1 MCDCSLGFSEY
12 MRLQD
17 QVDQHLFDPEPERTL
32 HRIRREQRT
41 EQTRNLENMENNEEQ
56 DLSIEQ
62 NKPQRGRNGNNGRNQ
77 APRPFI
83 QPDDPFML
91 LEEFA
96 LPPTVVQTTIRR
108 PPIQANNFELKSV
121 TLQML
126 QNILFHGLPNEN
138 PNMHLTNFLE
148 VCDTIKYNGVTE
160 EALRLRLF
168 PLSQGDRAKH
178 WLTSQPPDS
187 ITSWNDLVHK
197 FLTKFFPPSKIAQ
210 LVQVI
215 NTFGQLE
222 GENLAE
228 AWDRFHELL
237 RKCPHHRLTRWM
249 QVHTFYNG
257 LRNETRTVIDAS
269 AGGALMKKITD
280 QAYEILEDA
289 ATNTNQW
296 SREKTT
302 LVKAVGGTDNE
313 VLNNLVNHVAQLTK
327 QLTRQQG
334 NANAIHTNPWELC
347 EFCRGHH
354 NSTECQSGNQIVE
367 QAKYVSRFNQ
377 SQSQQ
382 QGQYGGNNYQN
393 QNQGQGWR
401 NNQNQNSQNNQNN
414 QGYGWRNNQNN
425 MPSNRVSEPPP
436 EKKVDLE
443 QALAQM
449 LTSHFAFMNET
460 KVNMQQQATQLNNQ
474 AAQLRNLEVKMGQ
487 MANLLTERQLGSL
500 PSNSEVNP
508 RRDGN
513 EHVKAIMLRSGKEL
527 ETQGQSL
534 VIEEVETEKVIQPG
548 QNDDADKEQPNEKQ
562 SAENTTEARASLPI
576 PYPQRLKKHMLD
588 KQFTKFMEVFKKLH
602 INIPFADAL
611 DQMPSYVK
619 FMKDI
624 LSQKRRLDDFET
636 VNLTEEC
643 SAIL

>member
-1 MCDCSLGFSEY
+1 MLVIWSCCFVCDCSLGFIEY
-12 MRLQD
+12 MQRRD
-17 QVDQHLFDPEPERTL
+17 QVDQHLFDPEPKRTL
-32 HRIRREQRT
+32 HRIRREQRI
-41 EQTRNLENMENNEEQ
+41 EQIRTQANMENNEEQ

-62 NKPQRGRNGNNGRNQ
+62 NEPQRARNGNNRRNQ
-77 APRPFI
+77 DPRPFI

-96 LPPTVVQTTIRR
+96 LPPTVVQTAIRR

-160 EALRLRLF
+160 KALRLRLF
-168 PLSQGDRAKH
+168 PLSLGDRAKH

-187 ITSWNDLVHK
+187 ITSWNDLVQK

-210 LVQVI
+210 LVQEI

-257 LRNETRTVIDAS
+257 LRNATRTVIDAS
-269 AGGALMKKITD
+269 AGGALMKKTTD

-296 SREKTT
+296 PREKNTP
-302 LVKAVGGTDNE
+302 VKAMGGTDNE

-327 QLTRQQG
+327 QLTRLQG
-334 NANAIHTNPWELC
+334 TANAIQTNPWELC
-347 EFCRGHH
+347 ELCGGQH
-354 NSTECQSGNQIVE
+354 NSTECQSGTQTVE
-367 QAKYVSRFNQ
+367 QAQYVSRFNQ

-393 QNQGQGWR
+393 PHQGQGWR
-401 NNQNQNSQNNQNN
+401 NNQNQNSQNG
-414 QGYGWRNNQNN
+414 QGYGWRNNQSNIS
-425 MPSNRVSEPPP
+425 SNRVSETPP
-436 EKKVDLE
+436 EKNVDLE

-449 LTSHFAFMNET
+449 LTSHSAFMNET
-460 KVNMQQQATQLNNQ
+460 KANMQQQAT
-474 AAQLRNLEVKMGQ
+474 
-487 MANLLTERQLGSL
+487 
-500 PSNSEVNP
+500 
-508 RRDGN
+508 
-513 EHVKAIMLRSGKEL
+513 
-527 ETQGQSL
+527 
-534 VIEEVETEKVIQPG
+534 
-548 QNDDADKEQPNEKQ
+548 
-562 SAENTTEARASLPI
+562 
-576 PYPQRLKKHMLD
+576 
-588 KQFTKFMEVFKKLH
+588 
-602 INIPFADAL
+602 
-611 DQMPSYVK
+611 
-619 FMKDI
+619 
-624 LSQKRRLDDFET
+624 
-636 VNLTEEC
+636 
-643 SAIL
+643 